1 MRPKVVHRFYEPLVL
16 LKALNLEMMDT
27 ATYINPG
34 ESEYFHDPQKLFQT
48 FVYKLAHV
56 CDSVKGNG
64 GFTITSIA
72 VLQGK
77 DDRTIEYWFASNQR
91 TEQELNT
98 TASFVRSLLQT
109 IKKAPVQPC
118 QQTRAIQKVLLHD
131 VLLFNRERISFYLKN
146 FRIEAQK
153 CIDRWP
159 TLSTDD
165 CKIMLL
171 AWRGTEA
178 YSRFR
183 RQPNCSRLKTTAT
196 VVRYS
201 VVSRFLRIRVC
212 VDITVS

>member
-16 LKALNLEMMDT
+16 LKALNLEMKDT

-34 ESEYFHDPQKLFQT
+34 ESEYYHDPQKLFQT

-64 GFTITSIA
+64 GSTITSIA
-72 VLQGK
+72 VLQREDNK
-77 DDRTIEYWFASNQR
+77 TIEYWFTSNQR
-91 TEQELNT
+91 TQRELNT

-109 IKKAPVQPC
+109 IKEAPVQPC

-146 FRIEAQK
+146 FRAEAQK
-153 CIDRWP
+153 CIDRWS
-159 TLSTDD
+159 TLGTNDGR
-165 CKIMLL
+165 IMLL

-178 YSRFR
+178 YSGFR
-183 RQPNCSRLKTTAT
+183 RQSDCSRLRRTVT
-196 VVRYS
+196 VVRRPVAS
-201 VVSRFLRIRVC
+201 GFLRIRMC
-212 VDITVS
+212 VDITVP